1 MVIANNEI
9 NIRLIDDTSDHRFSQ
24 TNTANDI
31 VKSATQTMTQQATR
45 SGSTPQ
51 EGATDVFRAV
61 GGEIFKSTEVGKF
74 YGKIKA
80 QAATAVASPTAAALL
95 ALSIATELY
104 KEWIKWRKLENE
116 WMNTVAIQSGANWQN
131 VNMRNMRTSFITGRI
146 TGERQRYRR

>member
-1 MVIANNEI
+1 MANEI
-9 NIRLIDDTSDHRFSQ
+9 LIRLTDDTTDRRYSQ
-24 TNTANDI
+24 ANTATYS
-31 VKSATQTMTQQATR
+31 VQSATTTKTQQATR

-116 WMNTVAIQSGANWQN
+116 WINTVAIQSGANWQN